1 MPLLTVHWWVN
12 NMFKKIFSPESP
24 YTKRAR
30 SLALAWTLLIFILCL
45 LPAQEIPNVNVPMAD
60 KWVHFVM
67 FGLFAFLWLCA
78 YPSRNIS
85 FLLLIFAISVATG
98 WFVEFLQGSF
108 PSLGRNRD
116 MMDVVADGIGGF
128 LGVLLFAI
136 PSYMSARGAKQH

>member
-1 MPLLTVHWWVN
+1 
-12 NMFKKIFSPESP
+12 
-24 YTKRAR
+24 
-30 SLALAWTLLIFILCL
+30 
-45 LPAQEIPNVNVPMAD
+45 MAD

-78 YPSRNIS
+78 YPSHSIS
-85 FLLLIFAISVATG
+85 FLLLIFGISVATG

-128 LGVLLFAI
+128 LGTLIFGML
-136 PSYMSARGAKQH
+136 SYIAAKAVRQS